1 MLFAKNYTTL
11 RRKMV
16 RNQIEARGIHNPRVL
31 AVMRKVERHLFVK
44 PQYLNVAYQDGAL
57 PIDCDQTISQPYI
70 VALMTDLLELTAAS
84 KVLEI
89 GTGCGYQTAVL
100 AELAREVYSVEI
112 IPGLVK
118 SAKARLEALDYRNI
132 HLKKGDGYY
141 GWREHAPYDAVLVA
155 AAPPNVP
162 ERLIQQLKPG
172 GRMVIPVGGSEQNL
186 LLIRK
191 GRQTDENSGLS
202 LETTEIIPVRFVPM
216 IGGLNYSGRGLL

>member
-132 HLKKGDGYY
+132 HLKEGDGYY

-191 GRQTDENSGLS
+191 GRQTDEDSGLS

-216 IGGLNYSGRGLL
+216 IGGLN

>member
-1 MLFAKNYTTL
+1 
-11 RRKMV
+11 MV

>member
-1 MLFAKNYTTL
+1 MLFAKNYMTL

-16 RNQIEARGIHNPRVL
+16 QNQIEARGIHNPQVL
-31 AVMRKVERHLFVK
+31 AIMRKVERHLFVK

-70 VALMTDLLELTAAS
+70 VALMTDLLELTPTS

-89 GTGCGYQTAVL
+89 GTGCGYQTAIL
-100 AELAREVYSVEI
+100 AELARDVYSVEI
-112 IPGLVK
+112 ISGLVK
-118 SAKARLEALDYRNI
+118 SAKARLETLNYRNI

-155 AAPPNVP
+155 AAPTDVP
-162 ERLIQQLKPG
+162 DRLIQQLRPG

-191 GRQTDENSGLS
+191 GLQTDENSIQS
-202 LETTEIIPVRFVPM
+202 LETTEIIRVRFVPM
-216 IGGLNYSGRGLL
+216 TSGLN

>member
-1 MLFAKNYTTL
+1 MLFAKNYATL

-16 RNQIEARGIHNPRVL
+16 RNQIEARGIHNPQVL

-70 VALMTDLLELTAAS
+70 VALMTDLLELTSTS

-100 AELAREVYSVEI
+100 AELARDVYSVEI
-112 IPGLVK
+112 IPGLVE
-118 SAKARLEALDYRNI
+118 SATARLKALNYRNI
-132 HLKKGDGYY
+132 HLKNGDGYY

-155 AAPPNVP
+155 AAPTDVP

-172 GRMVIPVGGSEQNL
+172 GRMVIPVGGAEQNL

-191 GRQTDENSGLS
+191 GLQTGENSVQS
-202 LETTEIIPVRFVPM
+202 LETTEIISVRFVPM
-216 IGGLNYSGRGLL
+216 TDGLN

>member
-1 MLFAKNYTTL
+1 MLFAKNYMAL

-16 RNQIEARGIHNPRVL
+16 RNQIEARGIHNPQVL
-31 AVMRKVERHLFVK
+31 AIMRKVERHLFVK

-57 PIDCDQTISQPYI
+57 PIDCDQTISQPYV
-70 VALMTDLLELTAAS
+70 VALMTDLLELTPTS

-89 GTGCGYQTAVL
+89 GTGCGYQTAIL
-100 AELAREVYSVEI
+100 AELARDVYSVEI
-112 IPGLVK
+112 ISGLVK
-118 SAKARLEALDYRNI
+118 SAKARLETLNYRNI

-155 AAPPNVP
+155 AAPTDVP
-162 ERLIQQLKPG
+162 DRLIQQLRPG

-191 GRQTDENSGLS
+191 GLQTDENSIQS
-202 LETTEIIPVRFVPM
+202 LETTEVISVRFVPM
-216 IGGLNYSGRGLL
+216 TGGLN

>member
-1 MLFAKNYTTL
+1 MLFAKNYMAL

-16 RNQIEARGIHNPRVL
+16 RNQIEARGIHNPQVL
-31 AVMRKVERHLFVK
+31 AIMRKVERHLFVK

-70 VALMTDLLELTAAS
+70 VALMTDLLELTPTS

-89 GTGCGYQTAVL
+89 GTGCGYQTAIL
-100 AELAREVYSVEI
+100 AELARDVYSVEI
-112 IPGLVK
+112 ISGLVK
-118 SAKARLEALDYRNI
+118 SAKARLETLNYRNI

-155 AAPPNVP
+155 AAPTDVP
-162 ERLIQQLKPG
+162 DRLIQQLRPG

-191 GRQTDENSGLS
+191 GLQTDENSIQS
-202 LETTEIIPVRFVPM
+202 LETTEIISVRFVPM
-216 IGGLNYSGRGLL
+216 TGGLN

>member
-1 MLFAKNYTTL
+1 
-11 RRKMV
+11 MV
-16 RNQIEARGIHNPRVL
+16 RNQIEARGIHNPQVL

-70 VALMTDLLELTAAS
+70 VALMTDLLKLTSTS

-100 AELAREVYSVEI
+100 AELARDVYSVEI
-112 IPGLVK
+112 IPRLVK
-118 SAKARLEALDYRNI
+118 SATVRLEALNYRNI
-132 HLKKGDGYY
+132 HLKNGDGYY

-155 AAPPNVP
+155 AAPTDVP

-172 GRMVIPVGGSEQNL
+172 GRMVIPVGVSEQNL
-186 LLIRK
+186 LLIQK
-191 GRQTDENSGLS
+191 GLQTGENSVQS

-216 IGGLNYSGRGLL
+216 TDGLN

>member
-1 MLFAKNYTTL
+1 MLFAKNYMTL

-16 RNQIEARGIHNPRVL
+16 QNQIEARGIHNPQVL
-31 AVMRKVERHLFVK
+31 AIMRKVERHLFVK

-70 VALMTDLLELTAAS
+70 VALMTDLLELTPTS

-89 GTGCGYQTAVL
+89 GTGCGYQTAIL
-100 AELAREVYSVEI
+100 AELARDVYSVEI
-112 IPGLVK
+112 ISGLVK
-118 SAKARLEALDYRNI
+118 SAKARLETLNYRNI

-155 AAPPNVP
+155 AAPTDVP
-162 ERLIQQLKPG
+162 DRLIQQLRPG

-186 LLIRK
+186 LLIQK
-191 GRQTDENSGLS
+191 GLQTDENSIQS
-202 LETTEIIPVRFVPM
+202 LETTEIIRVRFVPM
-216 IGGLNYSGRGLL
+216 TSGLN

>member
-1 MLFAKNYTTL
+1 MLFAKNYTAL
-11 RRKMV
+11 RREMV
-16 RNQIEARGIHNPRVL
+16 RNQIEARGIHSPQVL

-44 PQYLNVAYQDGAL
+44 PQYLTVAYQDGAL
-57 PIDCDQTISQPYI
+57 PIDADQTISQPYI
-70 VALMTDLLELTAAS
+70 VALMTDLLELTSVS

-112 IPGLVK
+112 ISGLVK
-118 SAKARLEALDYRNI
+118 SAKARLGALNYRNI
-132 HLKKGDGYY
+132 HLRKGDGYY
-141 GWREHAPYDAVLVA
+141 GWQEHAPYDAVLVA
-155 AAPPNVP
+155 AAPTDIP
-162 ERLIQQLKPG
+162 EQLIQQLKPG

-191 GRQTDENSGLS
+191 GLQTDENSGHS

-216 IGGLNYSGRGLL
+216 TGGLN

>member
-1 MLFAKNYTTL
+1 
-11 RRKMV
+11 MV
-16 RNQIEARGIHNPRVL
+16 RNQIEARGIHNSQVL

-70 VALMTDLLELTAAS
+70 VALMTDLLELTS
-84 KVLEI
+84 TSRVLEI
-89 GTGCGYQTAVL
+89 GTGCGYQAAVL
-100 AELAREVYSVEI
+100 AELARDVYSVEI

-118 SAKARLEALDYRNI
+118 SAKARLEALNYRNI
-132 HLKKGDGYY
+132 HLKMGDGYY
-141 GWREHAPYDAVLVA
+141 GWEEHAPYDAVLVA
-155 AAPPNVP
+155 AAPTDVP

-172 GRMVIPVGGSEQNL
+172 GRLVIPVGGSEQNL

-191 GRQTDENSGLS
+191 GLQTDENSIQS

-216 IGGLNYSGRGLL
+216 TGRLN

>member
-1 MLFAKNYTTL
+1 MLFTKNYTTL

-16 RNQIEARGIHNPRVL
+16 RNQIEARGIYNPQVL

-44 PQYLNVAYQDGAL
+44 PQYLSAAYRDGAL

-70 VALMTDLLELTAAS
+70 VALMTDLLEITSTS

-89 GTGCGYQTAVL
+89 GTGCGYQTAIL
-100 AELAREVYSVEI
+100 AELAKDVYSVEI
-112 IPGLVK
+112 IQGLAK
-118 SAKARLEALDYRNI
+118 SAKVLLETLNYQNI

-141 GWREHAPYDAVLVA
+141 GWYEHAPYDAILVA

-162 ERLIQQLKPG
+162 TRLIQQLKPG

-191 GRQTDENSGLS
+191 GLRADENSVHA

-216 IGGLNYSGRGLL
+216 TGGLN

>member
-16 RNQIEARGIHNPRVL
+16 QNQIEARGIHDPRVL

-70 VALMTDLLELTAAS
+70 VALMTDLLELTVAS

-132 HLKKGDGYY
+132 HLKTGDGYY
-141 GWREHAPYDAVLVA
+141 GWQEHAPYDAVLVA
-155 AAPPNVP
+155 AAPPDVP

-191 GRQTDENSGLS
+191 GRQTDESSGLS

-216 IGGLNYSGRGLL
+216 ISGLN

>member
-1 MLFAKNYTTL
+1 
-11 RRKMV
+11 MV
-16 RNQIEARGIHNPRVL
+16 RNQIEARGIHNPQVL

-57 PIDCDQTISQPYI
+57 PIDSDQTISQPYI
-70 VALMTDLLELTAAS
+70 VALMTDLLKLTSTS

-100 AELAREVYSVEI
+100 AELARDVYSVEI
-112 IPGLVK
+112 IPGLVE
-118 SAKARLEALDYRNI
+118 SATTRLKALNYRNI
-132 HLKKGDGYY
+132 HLKNGDGYY

-155 AAPPNVP
+155 AAPTDVP

-191 GRQTDENSGLS
+191 GLQTGENSVQS

-216 IGGLNYSGRGLL
+216 TDGLN

>member
-44 PQYLNVAYQDGAL
+44 PEYLNVAYQDGAL

-70 VALMTDLLELTAAS
+70 VALMTDLLELTATS

-118 SAKARLEALDYRNI
+118 SAKARLEALDYRNV

-141 GWREHAPYDAVLVA
+141 GWQEHAPYDAVLVA

-191 GRQTDENSGLS
+191 GRQTDEDSGLS

-216 IGGLNYSGRGLL
+216 IDGLN

>member
-1 MLFAKNYTTL
+1 MLFAKNYKTL

-16 RNQIEARGIHNPRVL
+16 RNQIEARGIHNPQVL

-70 VALMTDLLELTAAS
+70 VALMTDLLALTPTS
-84 KVLEI
+84 RVLEI
-89 GTGCGYQTAVL
+89 GTGCGYQAAVL
-100 AELAREVYSVEI
+100 AELARDVYSVEI

-118 SAKARLEALDYRNI
+118 SAKARLEALNYRNI
-132 HLKKGDGYY
+132 HLKMGDGYY
-141 GWREHAPYDAVLVA
+141 GWEEHAPYDAVLVA
-155 AAPPNVP
+155 AAPTDVP

-172 GRMVIPVGGSEQNL
+172 GRLVIPVGGSEQNL
-186 LLIRK
+186 LLIQK
-191 GRQTDENSGLS
+191 GLQTDANSIQS

-216 IGGLNYSGRGLL
+216 TGRLN

>member
-16 RNQIEARGIHNPRVL
+16 QNQIEARGIHDPRVL

-70 VALMTDLLELTAAS
+70 VALMTDLLELAVAS

-132 HLKKGDGYY
+132 HLKTGDGYY
-141 GWREHAPYDAVLVA
+141 GWQEHAPYDAVLVA
-155 AAPPNVP
+155 AAPPDVP

-191 GRQTDENSGLS
+191 GRQTDESSGLS

-216 IGGLNYSGRGLL
+216 ISGLN